1 MTVVVNYF
9 RRLVG
14 AMAEKVS
21 VTERFGQRIRTLRK
35 ARGLSQEALA
45 ELSGLDRTYIS
56 GIERGLRNVALRNIE
71 ALAQALEVSISEL
84 FEDT

>member
-1 MTVVVNYF
+1 M
-9 RRLVG
+9 LV
-14 AMAEKVS
+14 MADRIS
-21 VTERFGQRIRTLRK
+21 VTEKFGQRIRTLRK
-35 ARGLSQEALA
+35 ARGMTQEELA

-84 FEDT
+84 FEGT

>member
-1 MTVVVNYF
+1 
-9 RRLVG
+9 
-14 AMAEKVS
+14 MADNIS

-35 ARGLSQEALA
+35 ERGWSQEELA

-71 ALAQALEVSISEL
+71 ALAKALEVSIGEL
-84 FEDT
+84 FEDM